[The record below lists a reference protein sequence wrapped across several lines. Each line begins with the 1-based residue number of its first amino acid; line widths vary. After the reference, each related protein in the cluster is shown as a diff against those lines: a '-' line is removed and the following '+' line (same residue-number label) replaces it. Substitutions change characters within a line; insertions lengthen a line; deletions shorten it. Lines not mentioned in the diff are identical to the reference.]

1 MIAILVILSIT
12 ITYKMTL
19 LFLIA
24 FVYIL
29 FAYQN
34 HLNKKAIQGESSESK
49 VPLAQPSNESNV
61 PTQVR
66 AESFE
71 PTIFLDSE
79 VKAKPLD
86 SVTTNEEQQ
95 SLNGLSSSNQE
106 ISSPGKE
113 NSTIKNLGE
122 SKSIHGED
130 RNVSALNEVLAPQF
144 EREGGGNYSQIPE
157 SRQEELV
164 DLSSG
169 ETETLQEEENEEISS
184 GEAETLQEEENEEI
198 NSNAELLEKESNDD
212 RFK

>member
-1 MIAILVILSIT
+1 
-12 ITYKMTL
+12 MTL

-34 HLNKKAIQGESSESK
+34 HLNKKAEQDESSESK
-49 VPLAQPSNESNV
+49 VPLAQPNNGSNV

-71 PTIFLDSE
+71 TPIFLDSE
-79 VKAKPLD
+79 GKAKPLE
-86 SVTTNEEQQ
+86 SVTTNEAQQ

-106 ISSPGKE
+106 ISSPGNE
-113 NSTIKNLGE
+113 DTTIDNLGE
-122 SKSIHGED
+122 SESTHGED
-130 RNVSALNEVLAPQF
+130 RKVSALNEVLAHQL
-144 EREGGGNYSQIPE
+144 EREESENDSQTLE
-157 SRQEELV
+157 SIQEEIV

-169 ETETLQEEENEEISS
+169 KAPTLQEEENEDINSN
-184 GEAETLQEEENEEI
+184 AALLEEENEDI
-198 NSNAELLEKESNDD
+198 NSNAALLEKESNDD

>member
-1 MIAILVILSIT
+1 MLSIT
-12 ITYKMTL
+12 ITYGMTL

-24 FVYIL
+24 FVYLL

-34 HLNKKAIQGESSESK
+34 YLNKKAKQGESSESK
-49 VPLAQPSNESNV
+49 VPLAQPSNGSNV

-71 PTIFLDSE
+71 PPIFLDSE

-106 ISSPGKE
+106 ISSTGNEDK
-113 NSTIKNLGE
+113 TIDNLGE
-122 SKSIHGED
+122 SDPIHGED
-130 RNVSALNEVLAPQF
+130 RKVSALNEVLSHQL
-144 EREGGGNYSQIPE
+144 EREEPVNHSQILE
-157 SRQEELV
+157 SIQEEIV
-164 DLSSG
+164 GLSSG
-169 ETETLQEEENEEISS
+169 E
-184 GEAETLQEEENEEI
+184 AATLQEEENEEI
-198 NSNAELLEKESNDD
+198 NSNAELLEKESNED